1 MENQLIH
8 TQIKMVERPKPT
20 EIWNIVY
27 IHTYIRIMKEILI
40 EKKKIGMGIGIG
52 IGTNGASAHLVL
64 LD

>member
-1 MENQLIH
+1 
-8 TQIKMVERPKPT
+8 
-20 EIWNIVY
+20 
-27 IHTYIRIMKEILI
+27 MKEILI